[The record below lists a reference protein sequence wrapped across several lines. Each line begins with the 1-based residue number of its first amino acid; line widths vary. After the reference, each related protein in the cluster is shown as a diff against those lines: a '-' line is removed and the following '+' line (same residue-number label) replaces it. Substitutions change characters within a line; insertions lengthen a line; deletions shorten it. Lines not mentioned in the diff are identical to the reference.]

1 MSAQAAEEIEKD
13 LELVGLTAIEDKLQN
28 GVPDAIA
35 TLIAAGMKARSAAD
49 QAKGLANDHTCSPCC
64 TLAECG

>member
-1 MSAQAAEEIEKD
+1 MRQAYHVPSAGLKGGLSTQAAEEIEKD

-35 TLIAAGMKARSAAD
+35 TLIAAGMKARAA
-49 QAKGLANDHTCSPCC
+49 S
-64 TLAECG
+64 